1 MKMHI
6 NGVPIS
12 DYNAELQR
20 DYYVSA
26 AEVTSATYQGRNRSH
41 FALVMQQ
48 YGQCRL
54 TLPLFFTAKTHE
66 GVALAKS
73 TLDGQL
79 WGVVEIGLPDG
90 FLYRVVLESAGTIT
104 YVGEVCAEATYTF
117 VGTRH
122 KPLVTVDGLT
132 VACES
137 TVPFTDVRLDATT
150 TAASGSLGGVAFQ
163 GLPVGQPITVDG
175 ILKRLLLDG
184 APYATGFTITGAFPT
199 LTPGVNTF
207 TAEGVEDVTISYY
220 PTFM

>member
-1 MKMHI
+1 MNMRV

-20 DYYVSA
+20 EYTVTAVEVSS
-26 AEVTSATYQGRNRSH
+26 ELYKGRNRSH

-207 TAEGVEDVTISYY
+207 TAEGVEGVTISYY